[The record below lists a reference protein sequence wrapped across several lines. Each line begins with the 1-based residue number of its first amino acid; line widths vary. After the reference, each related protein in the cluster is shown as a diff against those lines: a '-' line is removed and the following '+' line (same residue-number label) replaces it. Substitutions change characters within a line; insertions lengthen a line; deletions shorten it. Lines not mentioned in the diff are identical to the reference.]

1 MRLSCTNEICR
12 LTAAKGREFLSRS
25 PCLSVQIEL
34 LMNKIEKNEIDILG
48 LREFDADVTM
58 GLTKL
63 ADRPGEGRQN
73 NGIH

>member
-1 MRLSCTNEICR
+1 
-12 LTAAKGREFLSRS
+12 
-25 PCLSVQIEL
+25 
-34 LMNKIEKNEIDILG
+34 MNKIEKNEIDILG

-63 ADRPGEGRQN
+63 TDRPGEGRQN